1 MAEASKVPINESVG
15 AALRFVRA
23 NVRFIL
29 LASLIGALAG
39 TALSALSFAVPQ
51 LSLVALIGS
60 GVVQALVYA
69 AFTGAALYGAEPA
82 RARFVSDGLRVWAA
96 MAVIAFF
103 FFIVFVVIS
112 IPVLIISAAGPMAPY
127 VGDLQ
132 AAGEDQAAVLAV
144 MMRFMEENAGT
155 LLLVTLFYGA
165 VWLLLT
171 SRLFVAAPATIE
183 ARRVLAFDTWKLTKG
198 AMWRICAA
206 RLMLLVPA
214 YILVSALSHLAGR
227 AVGIDTMNISAVAQ
241 AAAANSPAVLAYN
254 FASSFMMLAAYLS
267 MEAGLSA
274 YLYKGLKPPPS

>member
-1 MAEASKVPINESVG
+1 
-15 AALRFVRA
+15 
-23 NVRFIL
+23 
-29 LASLIGALAG
+29 
-39 TALSALSFAVPQ
+39 
-51 LSLVALIGS
+51 
-60 GVVQALVYA
+60 
-69 AFTGAALYGAEPA
+69 
-82 RARFVSDGLRVWAA
+82 
-96 MAVIAFF
+96 
-103 FFIVFVVIS
+103 
-112 IPVLIISAAGPMAPY
+112 MAPY